1 MVVKNIIKDIFPSMW
16 PMILFVT
23 VVYITL
29 RCFYLFK
36 GSKSIVLHKE
46 ILMLIFVVYVLCL
59 YYILTYQDVGY
70 GGINFV
76 PFKEMF
82 RYSFG
87 SYKFIKNIIG
97 NILLFIPFGFFVSY
111 YLNNKKTLVALLSAF
126 IVSGCAESLQYYIG
140 RVFDIDDIILNVFGA
155 FLGYL
160 LFVCLSAIKG
170 RLPKFMRTDAFIN
183 FLVIVII
190 IVIILFSL
198 KINIF
203 NYL

>member
-1 MVVKNIIKDIFPSMW
+1 MIVKNIISSIWPNMW
-16 PMILFVT
+16 PMILFVA

-36 GSKSIVLHKE
+36 GSKKIVLHKE
-46 ILMLIFVVYVLCL
+46 IMTLIFVIYILCL
-59 YYILTYQDVGY
+59 YYILTYQDVGS
-70 GGINFV
+70 GGVNLV

-87 SYKFIKNIIG
+87 SYKFIKNIVG
-97 NILLFIPFGFFVSY
+97 NIILFIPFGFFVSY

-140 RVFDIDDIILNVFGA
+140 RVFDIDDIILNVLGA
-155 FLGYL
+155 FVGYSL
-160 LFVCLSAIKG
+160 YVCLNAIKG
-170 RLPKFMRTDAFIN
+170 RLPRFMRSDAFIN

>member
-1 MVVKNIIKDIFPSMW
+1 MVVKNIINDILPNMW
-16 PMILFVT
+16 PMLLFVA

-29 RCFYLFK
+29 RCFSLFK
-36 GSKSIVLHKE
+36 GSKKIVLHKE
-46 ILMLIFVVYVLCL
+46 ILSLVFIVYILCL
-59 YYILTYQDVGY
+59 YYILTYQDVGN
-70 GGINFV
+70 GGINLV

-87 SYKFIKNIIG
+87 SYKFMKNIVG
-97 NILLFIPFGFFVSY
+97 NIILFIPFGFFVSY
-111 YLNNKKTLVALLSAF
+111 YLNNKKTLVALLSTF

-140 RVFDIDDIILNVFGA
+140 RVFDIDDIILNILGG

-160 LFVCLSAIKG
+160 LFVCLNAIKG
-170 RLPKFMRTDAFIN
+170 RLPRFMRSDTFIN
-183 FLVIVII
+183 IVII
-190 IVIILFSL
+190 IIIIIIILFSF